1 MNKEVKIPK
10 SDIKLKEAT
19 PMGLP
24 NPFKNVNIFGGG
36 STTIPAAVK
45 KEKMYTLTNLGREQ
59 VEELKGDEQD
69 FGLLATM
76 TKRRAWSL
84 KDLSDELKM
93 PTNKVYHELQ
103 RHMSQGFIK
112 TIGADGDR

>member
-1 MNKEVKIPK
+1 MNKKEVKIPK
-10 SDIKLKEAT
+10 PDIKMKEAT

-24 NPFKNVNIFGGG
+24 NPMDLLWGKGK
-36 STTIPAAVK
+36 STIPASIK

-59 VEELKGDEQD
+59 VEELQGDEQD
-69 FGLLATM
+69 FGVLATM
-76 TKRRAWSL
+76 SKRRAWSL
-84 KDLSDELKM
+84 DDLSHELKM

-103 RHMSQGFIK
+103 RHMGQGFVK